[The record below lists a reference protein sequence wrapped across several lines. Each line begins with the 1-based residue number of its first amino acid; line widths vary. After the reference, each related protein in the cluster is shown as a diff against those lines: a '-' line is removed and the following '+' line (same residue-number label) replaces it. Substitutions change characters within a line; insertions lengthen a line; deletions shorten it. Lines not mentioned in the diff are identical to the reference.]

1 MTEGY
6 NAIASVYDKFNA
18 EIDYKK
24 WADFIEAVF
33 DRHLEKRPEL
43 VLDLACGTGRMTRE
57 LSRRGY
63 DMIGVDGSEQMLSVA
78 CDGNY
83 DEDLNKIYEI
93 LYLLQDMRS
102 FELYGTVGAV
112 VCCLDSVN
120 YLTEDGDL
128 EKTFRTVHNY
138 LDPDGLFLFDVNSP
152 YKFRE
157 IYGYNSYILED
168 EIDGCSV
175 YCGWQNSFD
184 EETGICDFYLPLFS
198 ENEDGTIT
206 KGSVSSDS
214 SDTFRAKLNFS
225 PGLAVYVFPNVC
237 ATVSVG
243 LGGLQ
248 YNSVKQRDAAGAVT
262 GSRWN
267 SKMRFRVN
275 IADIRI
281 GVNVHLWNNKKP

>member
-24 WADFIEAVF
+24 WADFIEAIF
-33 DRHLEKRPEL
+33 DRYLEKRPEL
-43 VLDLACGTGRMTRE
+43 VLDLACGTGKMTRE

-78 CDGNY
+78 SDGNY
-83 DEDLNKIYEI
+83 DEDLNKIHEI

-112 VCCLDSVN
+112 VSCLDSIN
-120 YLTEDGDL
+120 YLTEEGDL

-157 IYGYNSYILED
+157 IYGDNAYILED
-168 EIDGCSV
+168 EIDGSAV

-184 EETGICDFYLPLFS
+184 EKSGICHFYLTLFS
-198 ENEDGTIT
+198 ENEDGTFSRSEEEQKERMYT
-206 KGSVSSDS
+206 LEALKSMLDTCGFEFLGAFSDY
-214 SDTFRAKLNFS
+214 DFGEIGETTPRFYIAARAK
-225 PGLAVYVFPNVC
+225 
-237 ATVSVG
+237 
-243 LGGLQ
+243 
-248 YNSVKQRDAAGAVT
+248 K
-262 GSRWN
+262 
-267 SKMRFRVN
+267 
-275 IADIRI
+275 
-281 GVNVHLWNNKKP
+281 